1 MNDDDL
7 YLDSEQPGQN
17 KPPGLKKNQNENIY
31 DARRRLEERLEA
43 SRIQKQTRDYDFD
56 LD

>member
-1 MNDDDL
+1 MTMTFIWIVSSL
-7 YLDSEQPGQN
+7 AN
-17 KPPGLKKNQNENIY
+17 KPPGLKKSQNENIY
-31 DARRRLEERLEA
+31 DAQRRLEERLEA

>member
-1 MNDDDL
+1 MSDDDL
-7 YLDSEQPGQN
+7 YLDSEYTGE
-17 KPPGLKKNQNENIY
+17 KASPGLQKHQKGSNY

-43 SRIQKQTRDYDFD
+43 SRIQKQTQDYDFD